1 MKKTI
6 ICILLTIVLVG
17 CVLFLFFGCS
27 SVNGLSWMQV
37 WGIQGAY
44 INSESRKDLFSY
56 SDIRIEKYL
65 GTYDGNISVRI
76 RNVGVDYL
84 CDADSLPTDLIIDG
98 VYIGKEDAQVSFML
112 YIPSEKDAQ
121 DKIVN
126 ISVAYEKGLLTKAD
140 LESIAEMEAKAQKSE

>member
-27 SVNGLSWMQV
+27 SVNGLSWTQV
-37 WGIQGAY
+37 WEIQNAY
-44 INSESRKDLFSY
+44 INRSSRKDLFSY

-65 GTYDGNISVRI
+65 GTYNGNIAVRI

-84 CDADSLPTDLIIDG
+84 CDTDELPTELIVDG

-112 YIPSEKDAQ
+112 YIPSEKNPK
-121 DKIVN
+121 DKLVG
-126 ISVAYEKGLLTKAD
+126 ISVAYEKGLLTKSD
-140 LESIAEMEAKAQKSE
+140 LESIAAMEAKAQKSE